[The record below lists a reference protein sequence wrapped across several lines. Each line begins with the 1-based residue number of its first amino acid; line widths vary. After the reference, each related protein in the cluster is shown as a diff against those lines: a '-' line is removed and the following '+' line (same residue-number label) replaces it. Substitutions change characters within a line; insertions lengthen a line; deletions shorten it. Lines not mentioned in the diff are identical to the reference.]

1 MEGVIPLNER
11 LKLIRESKGMNQ
23 SDFAKLLGMGQSTLA
38 MMEVGKRD
46 ILDRHIKTIC
56 SICGVSEEWFRT
68 GKGEMLEQDD
78 DATASQLAHEFSLD
92 KLGQSIIKSYLHLSD
107 FEKAVI
113 GNYVKSVAKEYEK
126 VEDSQ
131 SNEAKSEPNR
141 GTDEIDPDIKQELD
155 SYRQELEMEKSIRTS
170 SVSPHSGENVS

>member
-1 MEGVIPLNER
+1 MNER

-56 SICGVSEEWFRT
+56 SICGVNEEWFRT
-68 GKGEMLEQDD
+68 GKGEMLNQDE
-78 DATASQLAHEFSLD
+78 DADIAKLAREFSLD
-92 KLGQSIIKSYLHLSD
+92 NLGQAIIKSYSHLND

-113 GNYVKSVAKEYEK
+113 GNYIKSVAKEFEK
-126 VEDSQ
+126 
-131 SNEAKSEPNR
+131 NEAASDDKTKSEFQNSS
-141 GTDEIDPDIKQELD
+141 GKGDPDIEKELD
-155 SYRQELEMEKSIRTS
+155 SYRQELEMEKSIGTS
-170 SVSPHSGENVS
+170 SVSPHSGESVG